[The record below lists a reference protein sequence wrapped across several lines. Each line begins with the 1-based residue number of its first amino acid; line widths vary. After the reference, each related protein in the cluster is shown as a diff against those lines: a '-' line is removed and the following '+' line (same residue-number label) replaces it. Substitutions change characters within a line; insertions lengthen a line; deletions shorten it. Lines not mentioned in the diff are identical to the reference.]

1 MAEAVLDEPYTFGHA
16 HGPFGAQTPRA
27 APTMQLIRELSSK
40 RIRATPTIAGSPAQ
54 RQAEDP
60 DSLDQ
65 KLEHRMYQ
73 LVGGRGKN
81 QQRNHRRIVGIAS
94 PKSSFLSMST
104 IFISRMTEK
113 LPPRSASDPIS
124 GVPSKGSR
132 PGTTP
137 LIHLSSKSRA

>member
-81 QQRNHRRIVGIAS
+81 QQRNHRQNCGNS
-94 PKSSFLSMST
+94 QPQKQL
-104 IFISRMTEK
+104 
-113 LPPRSASDPIS
+113 
-124 GVPSKGSR
+124 
-132 PGTTP
+132 
-137 LIHLSSKSRA
+137 LIDEHDFHIPDDREAAAKIGQ